1 MRKVFLWAMLAVFVC
16 SAGVAFGADEPVP
29 STPPDTPAEL
39 TISSDA
45 LLGFGLYKIY
55 STDQPVILRVDG
67 EPYFGNVK
75 KFVATDV
82 NLAAKVKADYIYSSY
97 TMPHGTL
104 TDTATGL
111 RYMLNPGEW
120 RGNFCDYNVNTELSN
135 LAGHKVMWNLY
146 TSPDVIVR
154 AAVIPETSALSVG
167 IADDEIV
174 PYVKINHS
182 PNSSSIGRID
192 LYFVKSG
199 DWSTPV
205 ALGDT
210 TVKIEARNSYDYYA
224 REYFTNFNKAVR
236 NSFWLGW
243 DESRLQSLTVEYDKD
258 GARYIWNFTPLF
270 GAYSSIEFG
279 ELALENQPITI
290 TAGSSLDVTLK
301 LPGRVDLTE
310 YFNGEDSYYMS
321 GYFLQPG
328 NRSVLEVDDSS
339 VSFDQSSA
347 SWNGLEYDEEKST
360 LSFRLLGVSPGRTV
374 LRMSLPTFD
383 TYYREIH
390 VVSSDG
396 DMHLETST
404 NTHGIALSVSSYRSR
419 ARFVNGKP
427 YYPSAEFSRM
437 NMALVVSGD
446 YYYGGYLGLVKGTT
460 TDIHRIY
467 NYWDEEDV
475 HQYEISNNEGVRYDT
490 ADSSNNSEHTSS
502 FHIDSEKLDDYNV
515 WIDLQNDEGFEV
527 VSASLSA
534 LISGDYMTTAE
545 QLTNFV
551 PYFEMKHDPDNVNNI
566 VSLDWSFINPATG
579 EKVTPEV
586 SNVSVNYEDVDD
598 TSGTITDYDGGSV
611 NFSYTY
617 KGVNYTWY
625 FYEMDYISYGYIP
638 SFSMES
644 GTSQDISMSIYNSA
658 NLEAIDLVIWDEDVV
673 SADPVSF
680 APADEIF
687 FTVNALK
694 AGTTIIGVVFARE
707 GYTSYDKYTHGYNTV
722 RVAES
727 STPADYELT
736 SGDIKTVFTVGTF
749 IAPVIEGST
758 HYTNNGFIESV
769 NVELVRDGY
778 ISEEAFYTIHGQPSG
793 TIHFYSGD
801 VELSSQDLYPSRYS
815 SMYVDGVSFV
825 QLSYGQYYPENN
837 VTRIVWTASSDI
849 ITSGSA
855 DVPAGQLYSYRPC
868 FKLKREGLN
877 VSTLDYY
884 FADSQDNNAGIP
896 ETISDIR
903 VIVYTNRVS
912 SIQNYDNSGTITLN
926 LPEAFIDVIYIEFK
940 DDGKRCYGYFSP
952 VDKPYNTTSADVLGW
967 DIDDPELP
975 LVMTVG
981 ESLDVTLTAKNI
993 ETPSA
998 FIGNSAIVSM
1008 DFISSTDYTVTVR
1021 LTAKSAGMTSI
1032 VLAEGS
1038 SMTLPREIWVADES
1052 GQVPHLTEDIDALI
1066 ETLTSDSTTSGG
1078 WFSDDETTSTTTDYE
1093 TGDTIE
1099 VLDGLSVYPRFAVP
1113 TDPSGDV
1120 YEQEWQEIYDN
1131 NYSYSAYMFTDD
1143 VEVLASRDAFAVFNE
1158 VSADLIARNPAQ
1170 LPAVVLPEI
1179 AINDSGTYTFRVP
1192 VDNITLK
1199 GSRIFMHTYPLYG
1212 GNTPGGSSI
1221 RIPDGMSIDSSG
1233 DIHSLNADYS
1243 VSVKVTNPDVW
1254 RISSRDIYWPEG
1266 LAFSVEEVNSS
1277 GDITS
1282 VRIFTSGDYYD
1293 IENEDVDI
1301 RIYNRAENYYT
1312 WIGWSFYYDDAGMT
1326 YYDDEGTELEYISGD
1341 EYINVSVY
1349 LSYGTYA
1356 PVITAKATSNDV
1368 RLIRAALGY
1377 TPTPPNPPTPPTP
1390 PTPPAAFTLTA
1401 SNSIVSIT
1409 LPATAT
1415 ITLTTANAS
1424 GDVTYASSAAWATI
1438 SGDTVTLAPTSAG
1451 TFSVTF
1457 TATDSTGSTATTAI
1471 TVRVTAPIPPASG
1484 DVRPPASGDVRPP
1497 ASGDVRPPV
1506 SDDVRPPVSG
1516 DVNPASED
1524 VTPPPAPGTTSPD
1537 VTPTPQPGPAPV
1549 SPDVRPVN
1557 PPADEPGQDSGNDS
1571 SDSGGDSSGGNTGG
1585 NSGDNSGGDSSS
1597 NVDTVSGSP
1606 TESTLDVSNNSIVEK
1621 IISVLQSISQA
1632 ISRLITRYT
1641 EVAALPES
1649 AMGVERTADDLSES
1663 DLAAIPAGQEPAV
1676 VLPIMRVQKAA
1687 VYVFG
1692 VDLTNLRV
1700 GALIFLHMMPD
1711 SGTSSSGF
1719 AAADTSDEAYTF
1731 LDDNGNETDIVPPSR
1746 HVNIAAYMEPG
1757 KSYAPLITT
1766 STINTNN
1773 GGNSGGNTDTDN
1785 GNTNTDTGT
1794 DTDTETAAPSG
1805 GSGGCDS
1812 GFGVIALAVLAL
1824 TLRRRSSR

>member
-45 LLGFGLYKIY
+45 LLGFGLYKVY
-55 STDQPVILRVDG
+55 STDQPVLLRADG

-75 KFVATDV
+75 KFTATDV
-82 NLAAKVKADYIYSSY
+82 VLAAKVKAAYANSSY
-97 TMPHGTL
+97 TMPRGTL
-104 TDTATGL
+104 TDTSTGL
-111 RYMLNPGEW
+111 RYRLDPNNW
-120 RGNFCDYNVNTELSN
+120 RGNFCEYRVNADLST

-146 TSPDVIVR
+146 SSPDLVVG
-154 AAVIPETSALSVG
+154 AAVIPESLTLSQN
-167 IADDEIV
+167 IANDEIV
-174 PYVKINHS
+174 PYVKINH
-182 PNSSSIGRID
+182 NSSGSYIGRID

-205 ALGDT
+205 ALGDS
-210 TVKIEARNSYDYYA
+210 TVKVYVNGSSLNYDSPRA
-224 REYFTNFNKAVR
+224 EFTNFNKPIR
-236 NSFWLGW
+236 SSFFLGW
-243 DESRLQSLTVEYDKD
+243 DESELQSLTVEYDKD
-258 GARYIWNFTPLF
+258 GAKYIWNFTPMF
-270 GAYSSIEFG
+270 GSYSSIDFG
-279 ELALENQPITI
+279 ELALENQPIKI

-301 LPGRVDLTE
+301 LPERADLTD
-310 YFNGEDSYYMS
+310 YFNGEDSYYMK

-339 VSFDQSSA
+339 VNFTQGSA
-347 SWNGLEYDEEKST
+347 GWNGLTWNEEKST

-374 LRMSLPTFD
+374 LRMNLPDLD

-404 NTHGIALSVSSYRSR
+404 DTRGISLNVNSYASR
-419 ARFVNGKP
+419 ARFMNGKP
-427 YYPSAEFSRM
+427 YYPSAVFSSM
-437 NMALVVSGD
+437 NMALAVSGD
-446 YYYGGYLGLVKGTT
+446 VYGDSYLGLVKGTT

-467 NYWDEEDV
+467 NWGSGEN
-475 HQYEISNNEGVRYDT
+475 HEISSYEGVRYDT
-490 ADSSNNSEHTSS
+490 ADTSLNSEYPGS
-502 FHIDSEKLDDYNV
+502 FSIESEDLDGYSV
-515 WIDLQNDEGFEV
+515 WIDLQHDDSFKV

-551 PYFEMKHDPDNVNNI
+551 PYFEMKHASDDVNNI

-586 SNVSVNYEDVDD
+586 SNIIINNEDVEG
-598 TSGTITDYDGGSV
+598 TSGTIDFADGGSV
-611 NFSYTY
+611 KFSYTY
-617 KGVNYTWY
+617 KGVNYTWD
-625 FYEMDYISYGYIP
+625 FYEMDYYIYSYVPPYYMTSG
-638 SFSMES
+638 ES
-644 GTSQDISMSIYNSA
+644 RDVSVSIFNSA
-658 NLEAIDLVIWDEDVV
+658 DIEAIDLVIWDEDVV
-673 SADPVSF
+673 SADPVRF
-680 APADEIF
+680 APADKIS
-687 FTVNALK
+687 FTLNALK
-694 AGTTIIGVVFARE
+694 AGTTRIGLVFARE
-707 GYTSYDKYTHGYNTV
+707 GYTSYDKYTRSYNTV
-722 RVAES
+722 SVAES
-727 STPADYELT
+727 STPADYEPT
-736 SGDIKTVFTVGTF
+736 SGDIEAVITVGTF
-749 IAPVIEGST
+749 FAPVIEGST

-769 NVELVRDGY
+769 NVELLRDGY
-778 ISEEAFYTIHGQPSG
+778 IREDDYYNHIRGHAGG

-801 VELSSQDLYPSRYS
+801 VELSSQDMYPSVKSY
-815 SMYVDGVSFV
+815 MDVDGVLFV
-825 QLSYGQYYPENN
+825 QLRYGQYYPENN

-884 FADSQDNNAGIP
+884 FADSQDNNAGIT
-896 ETISDIR
+896 ETISDIS
-903 VIVYTNRVS
+903 VTVYTNWGS
-912 SIQNYDNSGTITLN
+912 DIQNDDNSGTITLN
-926 LPEAFIDVIYIEFK
+926 LPEAFISVIYIEFK
-940 DDGKRCYGYFSP
+940 DDGKRYYGYFSP

-967 DIDDPELP
+967 DIDDPDLP

-981 ESLDVTLTAKNI
+981 ETLDVTLTAKNI
-993 ETPSA
+993 AAPSVL
-998 FIGNSAIVSM
+998 IGNSAIVSM
-1008 DFISSTDYTVTVR
+1008 DFISSTDYTVKVR

-1032 VLAEGS
+1032 TLYDDY

-1052 GQVPHLTEDIDALI
+1052 GQVPHLTGDIDALV
-1066 ETLTSDSTTSGG
+1066 ETLKSGGTTSGG
-1078 WFSDDETTSTTTDYE
+1078 WFSDDDTTTDTTTDYE
-1093 TGDTIE
+1093 TAGAAE
-1099 VLDGLSVYPRFAVP
+1099 VLEGLSVYPRFVVP
-1113 TDPSGDV
+1113 TDPSGDA
-1120 YEQEWQEIYDN
+1120 YEQAWQGIYDYN
-1131 NYSYSAYMFTDD
+1131 QFYSAYMFTDD

-1158 VSADLIARNPAQ
+1158 VSADLIARHPAQ
-1170 LPAVVLPEI
+1170 LPAVILPKIEVK
-1179 AINDSGTYTFRVP
+1179 ANGMYTFRVP

-1199 GSRIFMHTYPLYG
+1199 GTRIFMHRYPLDLDSG
-1212 GNTPGGSSI
+1212 ETPDGDSSI
-1221 RIPDGMSIDSSG
+1221 WIPAGVSIDCSG
-1233 DIHSLNADYS
+1233 DIHGLDDDYS
-1243 VSVKVTNPDVW
+1243 VSVRVTSPDVW
-1254 RISSRDIYWPEG
+1254 RITSRDIDLPEG
-1266 LAFSVEEVNSS
+1266 LAFSVEEINTS

-1282 VRIFTSGDYYD
+1282 IRIFTSGDYYKID
-1293 IENEDVDI
+1293 DEEASISAYNIEKD
-1301 RIYNRAENYYT
+1301 YYSLIE
-1312 WIGWSFYYDDAGMT
+1312 WHIEYESKGMR

-1341 EYINVSVY
+1341 KYINVSMY
-1349 LSYGTYA
+1349 MGYGTYA
-1356 PVITAKATSNDV
+1356 PIITAKATSNDV

-1377 TPTPPNPPTPPTP
+1377 TPTPPNPPTPP
-1390 PTPPAAFTLTA
+1390 AALTLTP
-1401 SNSIVSIT
+1401 SSFNVSLT

-1415 ITLTTANAS
+1415 ITLTTANAQGS
-1424 GDVTYASSAAWATI
+1424 VTYLSSAAWATI

-1457 TATDSTGSTATTAI
+1457 TATDSAGHTATATISVSAA
-1471 TVRVTAPIPPASG
+1471 APIPPASDDHRPDSG
-1484 DVRPPASGDVRPP
+1484 DVTPPASGDV
-1497 ASGDVRPPV
+1497 
-1506 SDDVRPPVSG
+1506 
-1516 DVNPASED
+1516 
-1524 VTPPPAPGTTSPD
+1524 TPLPAPGTDSED

-1571 SDSGGDSSGGNTGG
+1571 SDSGGDSSGDNTGG
-1585 NSGDNSGGDSSS
+1585 NSGGDNSGGNTGGDSGGDNSS
-1597 NVDTVSGSP
+1597 NVDTVSGTP
-1606 TESTLDVSNNSIVEK
+1606 TESTLDVSDNSVVEK

-1632 ISRLITRYT
+1632 ISRLITGDT

-1711 SGTSSSGF
+1711 NGASSSAV
-1719 AAADTSDEAYTF
+1719 AAADAGDEAYTF

-1746 HVNIAAYMEPG
+1746 HVNVAAYMEPG
-1757 KSYAPLITT
+1757 KSYAPVITT
-1766 STINTNN
+1766 STANTNN
-1773 GGNSGGNTDTDN
+1773 GGNSGGNTNTDN
-1785 GNTNTDTGT
+1785 GNTNTDNG
-1794 DTDTETAAPSG
+1794 TDTETAEPSSG
-1805 GSGGCDS
+1805 SSGGCDS
-1812 GFGVIALAVLAL
+1812 GFGVIAFAALAL